1 MKSSKKRSRAV
12 VTVVACILAVCL
24 VAALVLFSLV
34 NSKVRALQK
43 GATFE
48 FSYNIT
54 AQDSASTPALYN
66 ILKQVGATSGDVAG
80 LYSPGQLQLYL
91 YPSGG
96 LARAETGGTDFF
108 TDLYI
113 DANDTYFDAGRLYR
127 TLRDSIADSAP
138 LVGAFLPEWS
148 LPNYITQAQLAKI
161 LGVPNTQ
168 VAMQE
173 MSGYTLTLSRQCV
186 VHPDYAKKDYTYYQF
201 PSEGEDAAVLVVG
214 LPLNMDGTEGERARK
229 SRKLAKTVEIW
240 SGLPVRMWDERQST
254 CEAADI
260 LDEVGTFGAHRKAIL
275 DSVSATVI
283 LEDYLAW
290 RKEHPGEM

>member
-43 GATFE
+43 GAAFE
-48 FSYNIT
+48 LSYNIT
-54 AQDSASTPALYN
+54 AQDSS
-66 ILKQVGATSGDVAG
+66 S
-80 LYSPGQLQLYL
+80 SPGQLQLYL

-173 MSGYTLTLSRQCV
+173 MSGYTLTLSRQCI
-186 VHPDYAKKDYTYYQF
+186 VHPDYAKKGYIYYQF

-214 LPLNMDGTEGERARK
+214 LPLK
-229 SRKLAKTVEIW
+229 SLLFDDTIPVDVHVEIPAHGVNAAL
-240 SGLPVRMWDERQST
+240 SGTLKAGVNSLSAPVSVISDSDIDSIVQLRERLEQF
-254 CEAADI
+254 ADLI
-260 LDEVGTFGAHRKAIL
+260 NTALKRVQ
-275 DSVSATVI
+275 
-283 LEDYLAW
+283 
-290 RKEHPGEM
+290 